1 MAYSTID
8 KATLY
13 ASSTLYTGNGTAIG
27 SGGNPV
33 TGVGFQ
39 PDMVWIKATGA
50 AEEHVLTDSVRGT
63 TKTIKPNSTDAEY
76 TSAEGLNTFGSD
88 GFTVGN
94 SDQFNTNSGAYASW
108 NWKMGT
114 TSGLSGGTITPASY
128 SINTTAKQG
137 IYKWAGTGSNG
148 TIAHGLG
155 GTPKVIMVKQLNST
169 AGWQVYHWMLGATK
183 VIYLNSNATPD
194 TSSTVW
200 NDTEPNATTFAV
212 GDNTGTNAS
221 GSDYIG
227 YVFCDVPG
235 YFTSG
240 LYFGNYDT
248 NGPMIYTG
256 FRPSLILIKCTNDTG
271 HWLLYDNKR
280 MGYNEDNRYV
290 EANDTTVQS
299 TSYPINIY
307 TNGFKCKQASAGSDL
322 NGNSDSYAWM
332 AWGQTMVSS
341 GNILAT
347 AR

>member
-88 GFTVGN
+88 GFPVGTDSN
-94 SDQFNTNSGAYASW
+94 WNQSGHTYVSW

-194 TSSTVW
+194 TSSSVW

-240 LYFGNYDT
+240 NYYGNFDT

-307 TNGFKCKQASAGSDL
+307 TNGFKCKEASAGSDL

-341 GNILAT
+341 GNILEP

>member
-8 KATLY
+8 KSTLY
-13 ASSTLYTGNGTAIG
+13 ANTTLYTGNGSTQSI
-27 SGGNPV
+27 

-39 PDMVWIKATGA
+39 PDFIWIKARNDTRN
-50 AEEHVLTDSVRGT
+50 HQLQDSVRNDFADILNSDSTGAQGT
-63 TKTIKPNSTDAEY
+63 FTDGVTAV
-76 TSAEGLNTFGSD
+76 GSD
-88 GFTVGN
+88 GFSVGARAAL
-94 SDQFNTNSGAYASW
+94 NTNADTLVSW

-114 TSGLSGGTITPASY
+114 TSGLSGGTITPSAY

-137 IYKWAGTGSNG
+137 IYKWSGTGSNG

-155 GTPKVIMVKQLNST
+155 GTPKVIIVKQLNST

-183 VIYLNSNATPD
+183 VIYLNSTATPD

-200 NDTEPNATTFAV
+200 NDTEPNATTFAL
-212 GDNTGTNAS
+212 GTNTGTNDS

-256 FRPSLILIKCTNDTG
+256 FRPSLVMVKCSNDTG
-271 HWLLYDNKR
+271 NWLVFDNKR
-280 MGYNEDNRYV
+280 LGYNADNRYL
-290 EANDTTVQS
+290 EANDTDAEA
-299 TSYPINIY
+299 TSYTINIY
-307 TNGFKCKQASAGSDL
+307 SNGFKCKQTSAGSDL
-322 NGNSDSYAWM
+322 NGNSDSYCWM
-332 AWGQTMVSS
+332 AWGQTMISS

>member
-8 KATLY
+8 KAT
-13 ASSTLYTGNGTAIG
+13 SFQNNILYTGTG
-27 SGGNPV
+27 SSNV
-33 TGVGFQ
+33 LTGVGFQ
-39 PDMVWIKATGA
+39 PDLTWTATRNETEIHPLNDSVNGISSYLRSNA
-50 AEEHVLTDSVRGT
+50 TDSLETGQTQTITAQSSDGYTVGT
-63 TKTIKPNSTDAEY
+63 EDRFNQS
-76 TSAEGLNTFGSD
+76 GNTF
-88 GFTVGN
+88 V
-94 SDQFNTNSGAYASW
+94 SW
-108 NWKMGT
+108 NWKAGT
-114 TSGLSGGTITPASY
+114 TSGLTGGTITPTSY
-128 SINTTAKQG
+128 SINATARQG

-155 GTPKVIMVKQLNST
+155 GTPKVMMVKQLNST

-183 VIYLNSNATPD
+183 VIYLNSTATPD

-200 NDTEPNATTFAV
+200 NDTEPNATTFAL
-212 GDNTGTNAS
+212 GTNTGTNDS

-256 FRPSLILIKCTNDTG
+256 FRPSLVMVKCSNDTG
-271 HWLLYDNKR
+271 NWLVFDNKR
-280 MGYNEDNRYV
+280 LGYNTDNRYL
-290 EANDTTVQS
+290 EANDTDAEA
-299 TSYPINIY
+299 TSYTINIY
-307 TNGFKCKQASAGSDL
+307 SNGFKCTETSAGSDL
-322 NGNSDSYAWM
+322 NGNSDSYCWM